1 MMSSPASSSV
11 VSEKVE
17 KTRSLTGCA
26 AVLVGDLA
34 ITAAAVLGMWWTRDT
49 RDSVA
54 ILSSA
59 FTAVTSMT
67 TAYFGIKGIS
77 NTASRVVHVV
87 PSQGGD

>member
-11 VSEKVE
+11 ISESVE
-17 KTRSLTGCA
+17 KTRSLTGCV

-34 ITAAAVLGMWWTRDT
+34 ITVAAVLGIWWTRDT

-77 NTASRVVHVV
+77 NTAQRVVHAA
-87 PSQGGD
+87 PPQSRE

>member
-1 MMSSPASSSV
+1 M
-11 VSEKVE
+11 
-17 KTRSLTGCA
+17 
-26 AVLVGDLA
+26 LVGDLA
-34 ITAAAVLGMWWTRDT
+34 ITVAAVIGIWWTPDAH
-49 RDSVA
+49 DSVA

-87 PSQGGD
+87 PPQSGE